1 LVIQEPDR
9 RPARLDV
16 AGALL
21 ATGGMTSLVY
31 GFIRAASDGWGDRVT
46 LGAFAGAALLLLL
59 FLAVE
64 VRIAQP
70 IVPLR
75 LLAHRNRASAYL
87 TMLLLPATMFSAFFF
102 LTQFIQDVLGFSPLQ
117 AGLAFLPLTLVMF
130 ATVQVVPRVLPRV
143 GPKPILVFGATLVAG
158 ADAWLTQLS
167 AASAYVS
174 SLVGPMILLGIGI
187 GCSFLP
193 LQTLILSGV
202 ARHESGAAAGLLQT
216 MQQVG
221 GSLGLAILVTVF
233 GRASRDAAAHPLA
246 AASRQMHVHHVFA
259 HGVASA
265 FSVGTCFAACT
276 LLVALVA
283 IGADSSGQPGTTE
296 QTAGGSSSGERLPGH
311 RPTTAA

>member
-1 LVIQEPDR
+1 
-9 RPARLDV
+9 
-16 AGALL
+16 
-21 ATGGMTSLVY
+21 
-31 GFIRAASDGWGDRVT
+31 
-46 LGAFAGAALLLLL
+46 
-59 FLAVE
+59 
-64 VRIAQP
+64 
-70 IVPLR
+70 
-75 LLAHRNRASAYL
+75 
-87 TMLLLPATMFSAFFF
+87 
-102 LTQFIQDVLGFSPLQ
+102 
-117 AGLAFLPLTLVMF
+117 
-130 ATVQVVPRVLPRV
+130 
-143 GPKPILVFGATLVAG
+143 LVAG

-233 GRASRDAAAHPLA
+233 GRASREAAAQPLV
-246 AASRQMHVHHVFA
+246 AASRQMHVHHIFA

-311 RPTTAA
+311 RPRTAA